1 MATVASTDHRR
12 HLRTE
17 VYSPIEVV
25 ISRIVYWI
33 FGVIEALLAL
43 RFVLA
48 LFGANTA
55 APFVK
60 LIYGVTDVFMVPF
73 AAIFNTQRLGG
84 STFEW
89 SVLVAIVVYALIAWG
104 IVALVHAVS
113 PRDSASTVEEVESE
127 DRDEDVH
134 RVR

>member
-48 LFGANTA
+48 LFGAAQLDGELTLRAIFDRARHSNA
-55 APFVK
+55 A
-60 LIYGVTDVFMVPF
+60 LAGVTDVELLQDFRPVYDLFSGVDGMLLRHRDVPRF
-73 AAIFNTQRLGG
+73 PTSGELAQLAFRWQR
-84 STFEW
+84 
-89 SVLVAIVVYALIAWG
+89 
-104 IVALVHAVS
+104 
-113 PRDSASTVEEVESE
+113 
-127 DRDEDVH
+127 
-134 RVR
+134 